1 MDVSLTDL
9 FKVVAGILG
18 SIAGGGVIV
27 AGFAKWVG
35 GIYANRLVEALK
47 AKYARELEG
56 LRNTYAGELE
66 GLKSSLATS
75 QKQLQATLD
84 RISHVQRIQFETEF
98 KALSSIWEKVAG
110 VETTMQV
117 LRPRMK
123 VMVVTADPQKNEEL
137 RKSEFAECLKGFIAA
152 YHSNFTP

>member
-47 AKYARELEG
+47 AKYARELES

-75 QKQLQATLD
+75 QRQLQATLD
-84 RISHVQRIQFETEF
+84 RT
-98 KALSSIWEKVAG
+98 
-110 VETTMQV
+110 
-117 LRPRMK
+117 
-123 VMVVTADPQKNEEL
+123 L
-137 RKSEFAECLKGFIAA
+137 RKNPARFPPYSGEKLSQSRGA
-152 YHSNFTP
+152 